1 MNVRLRT
8 TGRLVPLLVPTLIVA
23 VAASGVVVWART
35 EMTALGYRIALS
47 LEEETELRSEVEK
60 LRVEV
65 AALSSPDRIERQ
77 ARAAG
82 LVDPRPGQI
91 VTLEELAARAHRL
104 PSREP

>member
-23 VAASGVVVWART
+23 VTASGVVVWART

-47 LEEETELRSEVEK
+47 LEEETELQSEVEK

-91 VTLEELAARAHRL
+91 VTLEELAARADRL